1 MNHSTNILINLL
13 RYDEYRNY
21 NYNRSFRSTG
31 GKTGHFT
38 QMVWKSSTK
47 FGIAKATG
55 RNNNGMKCTYVVA
68 RYLPAG
74 NVSGQFK
81 KNVGRRR

>member
-1 MNHSTNILINLL
+1 MNMKHLTNVLVNLL
-13 RYDEYRNY
+13 RYDEHRDY
-21 NYNRSFRSTG
+21 NYNNG
-31 GKTGHFT
+31 GFSMETGHFT

-55 RNNNGMKCTYVVA
+55 ISNGMKCTYVVA